1 MLIGWPGLAA
11 LANRTLPITLGVDT
25 VEVAMLELLTA
36 SDKESGADS
45 PGIDTYTP
53 KNKTFSKIQL
63 INTYIHT

>member
-25 VEVAMLELLTA
+25 VDVAMLELLTA

-45 PGIDTYTP
+45 PGIDTYIPITQIISQ
-53 KNKTFSKIQL
+53 N
-63 INTYIHT
+63 NV

>member
-25 VEVAMLELLTA
+25 VDVAMLELLTA

-45 PGIDTYTP
+45 PGIDTYIPTTQIISQ
-53 KNKTFSKIQL
+53 KNV
-63 INTYIHT
+63 